1 MSDEFDDEVSLDD
14 TFDDFKE
21 GGDKKTL
28 GDAWRKNSLFKIGAV
43 VGVGVLVFGAIS
55 LMGGEKAAPTAR
67 SYVGESSA
75 VSVAPG
81 TEEASPAYIQ
91 ALEEQNEADRELAEA
106 TGGSALPVPIEPP
119 VGVIS
124 VPQEEGDTED
134 PLQRWRRLQEER
146 LQREIQQR
154 ETIGAVSVN
163 DAAQQSEAIL
173 ELAESMQEQMTS
185 ILETQSQTGVS
196 TLNPTDPGFLEY
208 LREQREGDDEDGENG
223 SGSASGSGSDSD
235 SFADEFEEDIIQ
247 ETLVAAGQI
256 AYAQLLTEANTDSPG
271 PVLAQI
277 MSGPLAGSRILGS
290 FEEENDLLTLNFDTV
305 VIDGESISIDAVGLD
320 PDTTLPG
327 MATDVNHRYLQ
338 RIVLPAAAAF
348 IEGLSSAVAENGS
361 TTITI
366 NGTTTTATDDAEA
379 SSDEEIATGVEEAG
393 QELREIIDDMT
404 ADIETMVRIQAG
416 TPIGIL
422 FVEPVQTGDAEI

>member
-28 GDAWRKNSLFKIGAV
+28 GDAWRENSLFKIGAV
-43 VGVGVLVFGAIS
+43 VGVGVLVFGVIS
-55 LMGGEKAAPTAR
+55 MMGGSAEDPSGPASR
-67 SYVGESSA
+67 SYLGEASS

-124 VPQEEGDTED
+124 VPQEEDDTED

-163 DAAQQSEAIL
+163 DVAAQTEAIQ
-173 ELAESMQEQMTS
+173 ELAEVMQQQMTS
-185 ILETQSQTGVS
+185 ILETQSQTGIS
-196 TLNPTDPGFLEY
+196 TLNPTDPGFLQY
-208 LREQREGDDEDGENG
+208 LREQEEGGADE
-223 SGSASGSGSDSD
+223 SATASGSSSDSD

-247 ETLVAAGQI
+247 ETLVPAGQI

-271 PVLAQI
+271 PILAQI
-277 MSGPLAGSRILGS
+277 MSGPLAGSRILGD
-290 FEEENDLLTLNFDTV
+290 FEEENELITINFDTV
-305 VIDGESISIDAVGLD
+305 VIDGESVSIDAVALD

-327 MATDVNHRYLQ
+327 MATDVDHHYFK

-348 IEGLSSAVAENGS
+348 VEGLATAVAENG
-361 TTITI
+361 
-366 NGTTTTATDDAEA
+366 
-379 SSDEEIATGVEEAG
+379 
-393 QELREIIDDMT
+393 
-404 ADIETMVRIQAG
+404 
-416 TPIGIL
+416 
-422 FVEPVQTGDAEI
+422 

>member
-28 GDAWRKNSLFKIGAV
+28 GDAWRENSLFKIGAV
-43 VGVGVLVFGAIS
+43 IGVGVLVFGVIS
-55 LMGGEKAAPTAR
+55 MMGGEEEAPAAR
-67 SYVGESSA
+67 SYVGEASNVA
-75 VSVAPG
+75 VAPG

-91 ALEEQNEADRELAEA
+91 ALEEQNEADRETAEA

-124 VPQEEGDTED
+124 VPQEEDDTED

-163 DAAQQSEAIL
+163 DVAAQTEAIQ
-173 ELAESMQEQMTS
+173 ELADVMQQQMTS
-185 ILETQSQTGVS
+185 ILETQSQTGIS

-208 LREQREGDDEDGENG
+208 LRKKESGELDEEGE
-223 SGSASGSGSDSD
+223 SSSASGSSSDSD

-247 ETLVAAGQI
+247 ETLVPAGQI

-277 MSGPLAGSRILGS
+277 MSGPLAGSRILGE
-290 FEEENDLLTLNFDTV
+290 FEEENELITINFDTV
-305 VIDGESISIDAVGLD
+305 VLDGESVSIDAVALD

-327 MATDVNHRYLQ
+327 MATDVDHHYFK

-366 NGTTTTATDDAEA
+366 NNTSTTATDDADA
-379 SSDEEIATGVEEAG
+379 DSDEEIATGVQEAG
-393 QELREIIDDMT
+393 QELREIIDEMT
-404 ADIETMVRIQAG
+404 EDLEPTVVIKAG

-422 FVEPVQTGDAEI
+422 FVEPVQTGDDVI

>member
-28 GDAWRKNSLFKIGAV
+28 GDAWRENSLFKIGAV
-43 VGVGVLVFGAIS
+43 VGVGVLVFGVIS
-55 LMGGEKAAPTAR
+55 MMGGSAEDPSGPASR
-67 SYVGESSA
+67 SYLGEASS

-124 VPQEEGDTED
+124 VPQEEDDTED

-163 DAAQQSEAIL
+163 DVAAQTEAIQ
-173 ELAESMQEQMTS
+173 ELAEVMQQQMTS
-185 ILETQSQTGVS
+185 ILETQSQTGIS
-196 TLNPTDPGFLEY
+196 TLNPTDPGFLQY
-208 LREQREGDDEDGENG
+208 LREQEEGGADE
-223 SGSASGSGSDSD
+223 SATASGSSSDSD

-247 ETLVAAGQI
+247 ETLVPAGQI

-271 PVLAQI
+271 PILAQI
-277 MSGPLAGSRILGS
+277 MSGPLAGSRILGD
-290 FEEENDLLTLNFDTV
+290 FEEENELITINFDTV
-305 VIDGESISIDAVGLD
+305 VIDGESVSIDAVALD

-327 MATDVNHRYLQ
+327 MATDVDHHYFK

-348 IEGLSSAVAENGS
+348 VEGLATAVAENGS

-366 NGTTTTATDDAEA
+366 NNTSTTATDDADA
-379 SSDEEIATGVEEAG
+379 DSDEEIATGVQEAG
-393 QELREIIDDMT
+393 QELREIIDEITEDLEPT
-404 ADIETMVRIQAG
+404 VVIRAG

-422 FVEPVQTGDAEI
+422 FVEPVKNGDDVI